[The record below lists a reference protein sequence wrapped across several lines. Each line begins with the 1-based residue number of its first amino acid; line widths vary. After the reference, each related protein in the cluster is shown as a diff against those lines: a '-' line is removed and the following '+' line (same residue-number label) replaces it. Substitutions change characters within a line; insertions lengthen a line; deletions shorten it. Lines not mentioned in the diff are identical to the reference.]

1 MLEYPPQSRDD
12 LNYLQRFREDLT
24 FNQPVTREKTVTKS
38 VTIDLDYDRPRLRST
53 KSVTIDLDCLQ
64 RVNMELKMP
73 VVLAIVGVV
82 CAVLALIFQI
92 VGVATAA
99 WVTSDST
106 DAGSGLWK
114 SCVGGTCF
122 DLSDFLEL
130 RGEELPGKLLA
141 VF

>member
-12 LNYLQRFREDLT
+12 LQYLQRFREDLT
-24 FNQPVTREKTVTKS
+24 FNQPVTREEIVTKS
-38 VTIDLDYDRPRLRST
+38 VTIDLD
-53 KSVTIDLDCLQ
+53 CFQ
-64 RVNMELKMP
+64 RVKMELKMP

-130 RGEELPGKLLA
+130 RGEELPGKLLD

>member
-12 LNYLQRFREDLT
+12 LQYLQRFREDLT
-24 FNQPVTREKTVTKS
+24 FNQPVTREEIV
-38 VTIDLDYDRPRLRST
+38 T

-64 RVNMELKMP
+64 RVKMELKMP

-130 RGEELPGKLLA
+130 RGEELPGKLLD